1 VRHSDGYTCSI
12 SKNLSDGCKMRSL
25 KEDEQAVL
33 AALTDDFISTSVV
46 KIRSGFSSG
55 AKNDSTLA
63 ACLELERRGLAEC
76 KSCGSSQI
84 RRWRLVV
91 RQVDFP

>member
-1 VRHSDGYTCSI
+1 
-12 SKNLSDGCKMRSL
+12 MRSL
-25 KEDEQAVL
+25 KWDEQAAL
-33 AALTDDFISTSVV
+33 EALTEEFISTSVV
-46 KIRSGFSSG
+46 KVRSGFSSG

-76 KSCGSSQI
+76 KSCGANQI

-91 RQVDFP
+91 RQNLT